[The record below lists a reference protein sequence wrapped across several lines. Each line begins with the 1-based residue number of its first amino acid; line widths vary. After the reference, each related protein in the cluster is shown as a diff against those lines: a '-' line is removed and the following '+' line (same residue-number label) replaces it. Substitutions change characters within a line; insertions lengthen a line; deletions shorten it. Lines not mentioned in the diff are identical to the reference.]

1 MQIACLKPRVSIA
14 IFKWENT
21 GSLGFDQTKYQ
32 KKLYAGNSVLFVSS
46 KSVVIPLQIRFK
58 TVPTPI
64 SPYILSKSHTFSAF
78 FSFFYASPY
87 PFSIFFANFALD
99 FIKSEPR
106 KDNLNTFHFFIMRI
120 FHI

>member
-1 MQIACLKPRVSIA
+1 M
-14 IFKWENT
+14 
-21 GSLGFDQTKYQ
+21 
-32 KKLYAGNSVLFVSS
+32 YAGNFVLFVSS

-120 FHI
+120 FHIYEQNNL